1 MASAR
6 SRLLVVDASVA
17 CAAGE
22 THHASSKSCR
32 EALLDIREVCHRII
46 MTPSL
51 LDEWKR
57 HESRFARK
65 WLRSMFAC
73 RKVRNVKHPCF
84 KLAATDITC
93 LNDEENES
101 LRKDAHLFEGAFE
114 GDGIII
120 SLDDE
125 AARIWDKCRRH
136 LQLPKE
142 VEWINPSN
150 GVTFPLDSI

>member
-1 MASAR
+1 MPSAK

-17 CAAGE
+17 RAAGE
-22 THHASSKSCR
+22 TGHPTSKSCR

-73 RKVRNVKHPCF
+73 RKVRNLKHRCF
-84 KLAATDITC
+84 RLPATDITC

-120 SLDDE
+120 SLDAE
-125 AARIWDKCRRH
+125 AARIWDKCQKHIR
-136 LQLPKE
+136 LPKKIKWFTPFQWCN
-142 VEWINPSN
+142 VSP
-150 GVTFPLDSI
+150 

>member
-1 MASAR
+1 VASAK

-17 CAAGE
+17 GAAGE
-22 THHASSKSCR
+22 TDHPTSKSCR

-73 RKVRNVKHPCF
+73 RKVRNVKHTCF
-84 KLAATDITC
+84 RLPATDMTC
-93 LNDEENES
+93 LNVEENES

-114 GDGIII
+114 GDGTII

-125 AARIWDKCRRH
+125 AGRIWDKCHRH
-136 LQLPKE
+136 MQVPKAIKWITPLQWRNFSP
-142 VEWINPSN
+142 
-150 GVTFPLDSI
+150 